1 MNRVIFPLKLRM
13 SGPSVSDLQAVLQ
26 LLLDRAV
33 ILSDAESAR
42 KKLMTALQK
51 DQKGKVYGATTKK
64 LVALF
69 QDSRSL
75 PSTGA
80 VDEATATAL
89 NRFLD
94 QIEAPQEPA
103 SSSQTDGR
111 LSWRVLRLTDPVM
124 TGADVAELHEQLTQ
138 LGEPYR
144 SLIQA
149 DIGPDSR
156 HQFGDATKQA
166 VTRLQEQY
174 VQRLRK
180 APGPQHTDRHGEW
193 WTGEWGA
200 VDSRTASLL
209 QTLTRERKNP
219 FIIRGRV
226 EYADGTPADGVRV
239 TAYDRDIG
247 TSSVPLG
254 PPGCVYHQC

>member
-1 MNRVIFPLKLRM
+1 MCIR
-13 SGPSVSDLQAVLQ
+13 
-26 LLLDRAV
+26 
-33 ILSDAESAR
+33 
-42 KKLMTALQK
+42 
-51 DQKGKVYGATTKK
+51 
-64 LVALF
+64 
-69 QDSRSL
+69 DS
-75 PSTGA
+75 
-80 VDEATATAL
+80 
-89 NRFLD
+89 
-94 QIEAPQEPA
+94 
-103 SSSQTDGR
+103 
-111 LSWRVLRLTDPVM
+111 
-124 TGADVAELHEQLTQ
+124 TQ

-254 PPGCVYHQC
+254 PPEAVYITNANGIFPAIEYFSANYDLSLIHI